1 MPENYAVIVEND
13 ISAWADETG
22 VLYHFPKRY
31 LELLKPNTRVVYYK
45 EKLKINPSLKVD
57 CLMNP
62 IILGRPFLVSDIKT
76 EIVEKVIGS
85 LQLRSFILS
94 QPQC

>member
-31 LELLKPNTRVVYYK
+31 LEILNLIPASFITK
-45 EKLKINPSLKVD
+45 EELKINL
-57 CLMNP
+57 
-62 IILGRPFLVSDIKT
+62 FQKT
-76 EIVEKVIGS
+76 D
-85 LQLRSFILS
+85 
-94 QPQC
+94 